1 MAKLIVIIEDDEQLR
16 NMLKLSFEL
25 EGYQVLGLQ
34 DGSEFE
40 FIRPEQVDLVITDL
54 IMPDKDGLK
63 VIRELKTAQPS
74 LKMVAISGGGRKGP
88 DSYLD
93 TALNLGVDLAIAKPF
108 ERKELIRQVNILL
121 KD

>member
-16 NMLKLSFEL
+16 NMLKMSFEL
-25 EGYQVLGLQ
+25 EGFQVLGLQ

-54 IMPDKDGLK
+54 IMPEKDGLK
-63 VIRELKTAQPS
+63 VIRDLKTAQPS
-74 LKMVAISGGGRKGP
+74 LKMVAISGGGRRGP
-88 DSYLD
+88 ESYLD
-93 TALNLGVDLAIAKPF
+93 TARNLGVDIAIAKPF
-108 ERKELIRQVNILL
+108 ERKELIRQVKILL